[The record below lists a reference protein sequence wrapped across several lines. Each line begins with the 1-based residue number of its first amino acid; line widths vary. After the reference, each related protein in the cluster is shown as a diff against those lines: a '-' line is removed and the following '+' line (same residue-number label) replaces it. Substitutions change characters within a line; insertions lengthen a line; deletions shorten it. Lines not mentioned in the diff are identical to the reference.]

1 MMRIGYGYDSHRFA
15 AGRKLVLGG
24 VEFPGET
31 GLKGHSDADVL
42 IHAIIDALLGAAA
55 LGDIG
60 SHFPDT
66 DEKWKGADSTKLLES
81 VVAEIA
87 AAGYAIGNVD
97 ATVICERPKLR
108 PHVDAI
114 RERLA
119 RLLNISV
126 SQLSVKGKTNEG
138 MDDVGA
144 GCGIAVHAVCLLTC
158 GRGNEGGTKDEGRRT
173 KAATKDYRT
182 EDEKRT
188 RG

>member
-1 MMRIGYGYDSHRFA
+1 MRIGYGYDSHRFEE
-15 AGRKLVLGG
+15 GRRLVLGG

-66 DEKWKGADSTKLLES
+66 DPRWKDADSTELLAE
-81 VVAEIA
+81 VVKEIRG
-87 AAGYAIGNVD
+87 AGYQVGNID

-108 PHVDAI
+108 PKVDEI
-114 RERLA
+114 RTRLSQ
-119 RLLNISV
+119 LLNLST
-126 SQLSVKGKTNEG
+126 SQLSIKGKTNEK

-144 GCGIAVHAVCLLTC
+144 GVGIEVHAVALIEEK
-158 GRGNEGGTKDEGRRT
+158 GRGKREKGR
-173 KAATKDYRT
+173 
-182 EDEKRT
+182 
-188 RG
+188 G

>member
-1 MMRIGYGYDSHRFA
+1 MRIGYGYDSHRFEE
-15 AGRKLVLGG
+15 GRKLVLGG

-66 DEKWKGADSTKLLES
+66 DPKWKNADSTKLLEA
-81 VVAEIA
+81 VVVEVLG
-87 AAGYAIGNVD
+87 AGFVIGNVD

-108 PHVDAI
+108 PKIDEI
-114 RERLA
+114 RRCLSE
-119 RLLNISV
+119 LLSIPVGSI
-126 SQLSVKGKTNEG
+126 SVKGKTNEK

-144 GCGIAVHAVCLLTC
+144 GVGIEVHAVALI
-158 GRGNEGGTKDEGRRT
+158 EEVKS
-173 KAATKDYRT
+173 Y
-182 EDEKRT
+182 
-188 RG
+188 